1 MMKLWSGV
9 LSPFSTKVRI
19 ALAEKSLRYDTLEIP
34 WKRETLWGPKPPE
47 FLAVSPRGK
56 VPVLIDGE
64 ATVYDSTIIVEY
76 LEDRY
81 PKPPLFPTG
90 AVARARCRQLEDEA
104 DTAMVEEVTPLVQEL
119 FTQRDEAARNQ
130 GRVTAVRE
138 ALRRRYTTLERE
150 LAGREYL
157 CGAFTVADIATFMVV
172 GFASSLGVAAG
183 ESEPA
188 LTQWFQRM
196 LARPCVAREFEA
208 VTKAAA
214 AV

>member
-1 MMKLWSGV
+1 MKLWSGV

-19 ALAEKSLRYDTLEIP
+19 ALAEKGLEYETLQVP
-34 WKRETLWGPKPPE
+34 WTRQTLWGPKLPE
-47 FLAVSPRGK
+47 FLAVSPHGK

-64 ATVYDSTIIVEY
+64 ATVYDSTVIAEY

-81 PKPPLFPTG
+81 PDPSLFP
-90 AVARARCRQLEDEA
+90 ADPVARARCRQLEDEA

-119 FTQRDEAARNQ
+119 FTKRDDRARDQARVGAAI
-130 GRVTAVRE
+130 A
-138 ALRRRYTTLERE
+138 ALQRRYATLERE
-150 LAGREYL
+150 LAAREYL
-157 CGAFTVADIATFMVV
+157 CGNFSVADIATFMVV
-172 GFASSLGVAAG
+172 AFASSLGVAPG
-183 ESEPA
+183 EKQPA
-188 LTQWFQRM
+188 LTEWFQRM